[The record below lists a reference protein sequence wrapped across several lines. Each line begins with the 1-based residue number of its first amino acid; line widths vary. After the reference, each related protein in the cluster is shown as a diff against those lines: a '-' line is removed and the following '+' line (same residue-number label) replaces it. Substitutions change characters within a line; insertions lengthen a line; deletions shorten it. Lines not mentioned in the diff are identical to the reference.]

1 VALLGVAMP
10 VTLVTGALAGAVGTI
25 AMDRLWYARYR
36 RGGGTDGFA
45 DWELSSGTT
54 GFDDAGAPAQV
65 GKHIYE
71 AVLRR
76 PIPDASARLANNVVH
91 WSTGVQWG
99 VGYALVAGR
108 RGRVRW
114 TDGFVLGP
122 VACGAA
128 YALLPAIDVYQPIW
142 EYRPAVLLQDLS
154 AHLVFGV
161 TTATALRVLAG
172 RSGRS
177 RSGRHTT

>member
-1 VALLGVAMP
+1 MARLGLAVPA
-10 VTLVTGALAGAVGTI
+10 TLVTGALAGAVGTI
-25 AMDRLWYARYR
+25 AMDSLWFARYR
-36 RGGGTDGFA
+36 RAGGADGFA
-45 DWELSSGTT
+45 DWELSAGTT
-54 GFDDAGAPAQV
+54 GFEDAAAPAQV
-65 GKHIYE
+65 GKHLYE

-76 PIPDASARLANNVVH
+76 PIPDTRARLANNLVH
-91 WSTGVQWG
+91 WSTGAQWG
-99 VGYALVAGR
+99 VLYALAAGR

-128 YALLPAIDVYQPIW
+128 YALLPTIDVYKPIW
-142 EYRPAVLLQDLS
+142 EYEPSVLWQDLN
-154 AHLVFGV
+154 AHLLFGV

>member
-1 VALLGVAMP
+1 MAHPGAALP
-10 VTLVTGALAGAVGTI
+10 VTLVTGALAGAVGTM

-45 DWELSSGTT
+45 DWELSTGTT
-54 GFDDAGAPAQV
+54 GFEDAGAPAQV
-65 GKHIYE
+65 GKHLYE

-76 PIPDASARLANNVVH
+76 PIPDARAPLTNNVVH

-99 VGYALVAGR
+99 VLYALVARR
-108 RGRVRW
+108 RGRAGW
-114 TDGFVLGP
+114 TDGLVLGP

-128 YALLPAIDVYQPIW
+128 YALLPAIDVYKPIW
-142 EYRPAVLLQDLS
+142 EYEPSVLWQDLS

-161 TTATALRVLAG
+161 TTATALRLLAG
-172 RSGRS
+172 RRS
-177 RSGRHTT
+177 RSGRHAT